1 MIDAVTSTTAAT
13 TTNSSSSTS
22 SASGSSFE
30 SALESALSSTEE
42 QESTSTLEN
51 DFVYASEI
59 ISLGADR
66 WCMHNMSLSVD
77 YDGTDSSVPDEVNEL
92 PYAISTWSGA
102 SFSMDGL
109 SASGEEQVGEDVP
122 YFHNPSFV
130 EKDGVIY
137 AYFVDHNDDSTY
149 DVGLA
154 TSTDGVNFEYQ
165 GKVLTKG
172 DSFDNVMA
180 SFPSVNYDEESGEW
194 TMLYESENEIGYNSI
209 CMATSSDG
217 VNWDKQGEV
226 IWPGDAGDISA
237 VDVGTPT
244 FFKEGDNWHVYFH
257 AHSDDGRT
265 RIGYA
270 SGTDLKDLTVQ
281 EQPIIDV
288 DASGSENQTV
298 GNRSSVFKS
307 GDYYYMFY
315 EVSENNYFSTDTA
328 KWGINLARAESPDG
342 PWEKYEGGP
351 IVSNPEYGYGYDG
364 PEVLADG
371 EDLYLYY
378 RTDGNTTTRTLIT
391 GLDGWGDSEEEA
403 A

>member
-1 MIDAVTSTTAAT
+1 MIESVTSTTAAT
-13 TTNSSSSTS
+13 TTSTTSSTS
-22 SASGSSFE
+22 STSDTSFE

-59 ISLGADR
+59 VSLGADR
-66 WCMHNMSLSVD
+66 WCMHNTSVSVD

-92 PYAISTWSGA
+92 PYAISTWSGN
-102 SFSMDGL
+102 SFSMEGL
-109 SASGEEQVGEDVP
+109 SASGEEQVGTDVES
-122 YFHNPSFV
+122 FHNVSFV
-130 EKDGVIY
+130 EKDGVTY
-137 AYFVDHNDDSTY
+137 AYFVDHNDDSMY

-172 DSFDNVMA
+172 DSFDSEMA
-180 SFPSVNYDEESGEW
+180 SFPSVTYDEESGEW
-194 TMLYESENEIGYNSI
+194 TMLYESENETGYNCI
-209 CMATSSDG
+209 CLATSDDG

-244 FFKEGDNWHVYFH
+244 MFKEDGVWHVYFH

-270 SGTDLKDLTVQ
+270 SGTDLTDLTVQ
-281 EQPIIDV
+281 EQAIIDV

-328 KWGINLARAESPDG
+328 QWGINLARAESPDG
-342 PWEKYEGGP
+342 PWEKYDGGP

-371 EDLYLYY
+371 DDLYLYY
-378 RTDGNTTTRTLIT
+378 RTEGNTTTRTLIT